1 MKVNEL
7 LEWINNNVRMKGAN
21 SLFDRKQ
28 INKVLDFDVSV
39 AFMHNGEIVT
49 SDIVSVC
56 FNGNSIQLNEEDFY
70 NQIHGE
76 YNVAIGDTESNTLIK
91 EE

>member
-1 MKVNEL
+1 MNVMDLVN
-7 LEWINNNVRMKGAN
+7 WILTNPNPSNP
-21 SLFDRKQ
+21 DW
-28 INKVLDFDVSV
+28 LDQPLTV
-39 AFMHNGEIVT
+39 AFLHKGEIVT

>member
-7 LEWINNNVRMKGAN
+7 LEWINNNVRMKGAD

-39 AFMHNGEIVT
+39 AFMHNV
-49 SDIVSVC
+49 
-56 FNGNSIQLNEEDFY
+56 
-70 NQIHGE
+70 
-76 YNVAIGDTESNTLIK
+76 
-91 EE
+91 